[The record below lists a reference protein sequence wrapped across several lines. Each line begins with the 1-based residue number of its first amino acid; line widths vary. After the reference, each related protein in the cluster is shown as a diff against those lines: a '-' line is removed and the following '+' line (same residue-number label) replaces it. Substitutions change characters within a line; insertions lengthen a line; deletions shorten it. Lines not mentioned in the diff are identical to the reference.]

1 MKNNNIVYLKVLLF
15 ALITLFIMISVYT
28 IVLFK
33 NDNGFENTQKQDTDS
48 EESVK
53 KDIPVNFND
62 LKRKNSDI
70 YAWIKIPNSN
80 IDYPILRNEEEDYYL
95 THSEDKKES
104 VYGAIYTQNYNCD
117 DFSDSNTVIYGH
129 NMKNGTMFGGL
140 KKYREEAYFANH
152 SDIIIYLPDKI
163 LKYKVFAAYTS
174 DDANILTEYDFK
186 DYKQIKEYLN
196 KVFVRASGGN
206 WNKDIQIS
214 ETDKIVTLSTCTD
227 NASKRYLVQAVLVD
241 TIGFDS

>member
-1 MKNNNIVYLKVLLF
+1 
-15 ALITLFIMISVYT
+15 MISVYT

-152 SDIIIYLPDKI
+152 IYISVFSII
-163 LKYKVFAAYTS
+163 
-174 DDANILTEYDFK
+174 
-186 DYKQIKEYLN
+186 
-196 KVFVRASGGN
+196 
-206 WNKDIQIS
+206 
-214 ETDKIVTLSTCTD
+214 
-227 NASKRYLVQAVLVD
+227 
-241 TIGFDS
+241 